1 MVDHLAWQEEK
12 CVILREVHADLI
24 PLAFVAAMIANK
36 IIRSLV
42 IHK

>member
-1 MVDHLAWQEEK
+1 MAWQEEK

-36 IIRSLV
+36 IIRIAV
-42 IHK
+42 MKP